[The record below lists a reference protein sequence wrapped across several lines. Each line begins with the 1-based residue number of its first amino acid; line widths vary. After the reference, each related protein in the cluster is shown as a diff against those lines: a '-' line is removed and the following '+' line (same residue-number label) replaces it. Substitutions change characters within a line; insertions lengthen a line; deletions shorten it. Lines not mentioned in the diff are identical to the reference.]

1 MKTEDEIG
9 CRARGRLE
17 ETNSL
22 EGFFLTEAFVSDTFR
37 IFSILRNHWKRVS
50 TLRIPGENGIHKAE
64 EVNAVQDVR
73 SPARGCLASQLVTF
87 LSVSRV
93 SWELHLTMK
102 S

>member
-22 EGFFLTEAFVSDTFR
+22 EGFSLTEAFVSDTFR

-64 EVNAVQDVR
+64 EVNAVQAGSRNEAISVR
-73 SPARGCLASQLVTF
+73 DWIF
-87 LSVSRV
+87 Y
-93 SWELHLTMK
+93 MYM
-102 S
+102 